1 VKRVS
6 LLLACLA
13 LGCAYYNGVYNTK
26 RLASDARRAEKDG
39 RTLEANGLWGRVALQ
54 AESTL
59 ARHPTNKWAD
69 ETRLLQGTALV
80 RLKECDRAVP
90 ILDKVLASTTDLK
103 MRDEAALLNGDC
115 RESLGDAEGASRVYA
130 QMMDSPDP
138 QRRSLA
144 RYQHGRALRTG
155 GDYEEALNVLASSD
169 HPRAAGERA
178 AALAGAGRVPEAM
191 TVSDSLIASH
201 DTLAPWDSILAAIGR
216 KDLEAASHL
225 TDRVIEV
232 FVAAESRAGFLR
244 EDGLRWAPADE
255 ERAATRFAQAIQ
267 LSGKGPAGLNS
278 RLELARMRLRG
289 PNGAQALD
297 QQAEALEQLV
307 EFGGPAGAEAAR
319 LAFVTRTVAAA
330 RESVTP
336 GAPQGDLRLF
346 LAGELARDSL
356 GAMPLA
362 IELFARVPH
371 DWPESLFAPKALFA
385 LAALEPARSDSLI
398 QVVTEHYAESPYLA
412 VLRGEDSP
420 AYRKLEDSLRLFAQA
435 AAIQTRKRPGTQQ
448 ARPNPTTRQPVEQ

>member
-1 VKRVS
+1 VKRLPLVLV
-6 LLLACLA
+6 LLG

-59 ARHPTNKWAD
+59 ARHPSSKWAD

-80 RLKECDRAVP
+80 RLKECERAVP
-90 ILDKVLASTTDLK
+90 ILDRLLASTADQK
-103 MRDEAALLNGDC
+103 MRDEAALLNGNC

-130 QMMDSPDP
+130 LMMDSPDAE
-138 QRRSLA
+138 RRNLA

-178 AALAGAGRVPEAM
+178 AALAGVGRIPDAI

-216 KDLEAASHL
+216 KDLEAASQL

-232 FVAAESRAGFLR
+232 FVASESRAAFVR
-244 EDGLRWAPADE
+244 QDALRWAPVDE
-255 ERAATRFAQAIQ
+255 ERAANRFSQANV
-267 LSGKGPAGLNS
+267 LSGKGQAGLNS
-278 RLELARMRLRG
+278 RLELARMRLRSA
-289 PNGAQALD
+289 NGTRTLD

-307 EFGGPAGAEAAR
+307 EFGGPAGVEAAR
-319 LAFVTRTVAAA
+319 LAFVTRSVAAA
-330 RESVTP
+330 RDSVTP

-346 LAGELARDSL
+346 LSGELARDSL
-356 GAMPLA
+356 GAIPLA
-362 IELFARVPH
+362 IELFERVPK
-371 DWPESLFAPKALFA
+371 DWPESSFAPKALFA
-385 LAALEPARSDSLI
+385 LAGLQPDRADSLI
-398 QVVTEHYAESPYLA
+398 QVVTERYSQSPYLA

-420 AYRKLEDSLRLFAQA
+420 AYRKLEDSLRVFAQA
-435 AAIQTRKRPGTQQ
+435 AAIQTRRRGATQQ

>member
-1 VKRVS
+1 
-6 LLLACLA
+6 LILLA
-13 LGCAYYNGVYNTK
+13 LGCAYYNGVYNAK

-39 RTLEANGLWGRVALQ
+39 RTLEANGLWGRVELQ

-59 ARHPTNKWAD
+59 ARHPTSKWAD

-80 RLKECDRAVP
+80 RLKECERAVP
-90 ILDKVLASTTDLK
+90 ILDRVLASTSDPK
-103 MRDEAALLNGDC
+103 MRDEAALLNGNC

-138 QRRSLA
+138 ERRNLA
-144 RYQHGRALRTG
+144 RYQHGRALRVG
-155 GDYEEALNVLASSD
+155 GDYEEALNVLATSD

-178 AALAGAGRVPEAM
+178 AALAGAGRIPDAI

-201 DTLAPWDSILAAIGR
+201 DTLAPWDSILAAMGR
-216 KDLEAASHL
+216 KDLEAASTL
-225 TDRVIEV
+225 TDRVVEL

-244 EDGLRWAPADE
+244 QDGLRWAPADE
-255 ERAATRFAQAIQ
+255 ERAASRFTQAIQ
-267 LSGKGPAGLNS
+267 LSGRGQAGLNS
-278 RLELARMRLRG
+278 RLELARMRLRSPG
-289 PNGAQALD
+289 GARVLD

-307 EFGGPAGAEAAR
+307 EFGGPAAAEAAR

-330 RESVTP
+330 RDSVTP

-362 IELFARVPH
+362 IELFERVPH
-371 DWPESLFAPKALFA
+371 DWPESSFAPKALFA
-385 LAALEPARSDSLI
+385 LAGLQPDRADSLI

-420 AYRKLEDSLRLFAQA
+420 GYRKLEDSLRVFAQA
-435 AAIQTRKRPGTQQ
+435 AAIQTRRRPAVQQ
-448 ARPNPTTRQPVEQ
+448 ARPTTGTRQPVEQ

>member
-1 VKRVS
+1 MRRLPLVLITLV
-6 LLLACLA
+6 

-59 ARHPTNKWAD
+59 ARHPSSKWAD

-90 ILDKVLASTTDLK
+90 ILDKVLASSTDPK
-103 MRDEAALLNGDC
+103 MRDEAALMNGNC
-115 RESLGDAEGASRVYA
+115 RESLGDAEGASRIYSL
-130 QMMDSPDP
+130 MMDSPDP
-138 QRRSLA
+138 ERRNLA
-144 RYQHGRALRTG
+144 RYQHGRALRTS

-178 AALAGAGRVPEAM
+178 AALAGAGRIPDAI
-191 TVSDSLIASH
+191 TVSDSLIAGR

-216 KDLEAASHL
+216 KDLEAASRL
-225 TDRVIEV
+225 TDRVVEV

-244 EDGLRWAPADE
+244 QDGLRWAPVDE
-255 ERAATRFAQAIQ
+255 ERAAMRFTQAIQ
-267 LSGKGPAGLNS
+267 LSDKGPAGLNS
-278 RLELARMRLRG
+278 RLEMARMRLRSQ
-289 PNGAQALD
+289 NGARALD
-297 QQAEALEQLV
+297 VQAEALEQMA
-307 EFGGPAGAEAAR
+307 EFGGPTGAEAAK
-319 LAFVTRTVAAA
+319 LAFVARSVADA
-330 RESVTP
+330 RDGVTP

-356 GAMPLA
+356 GAIPLA

-371 DWPESLFAPKALFA
+371 DWPESSFAPKALFA
-385 LAALEPARSDSLI
+385 LAGLQPDLADSLI

-420 AYRKLEDSLRLFAQA
+420 AYRKLEDSLRVFAQA
-435 AAIQTRKRPGTQQ
+435 AAVQTRRRPATQQ
-448 ARPNPTTRQPVEQ
+448 ARPNPSTRQPVEQ